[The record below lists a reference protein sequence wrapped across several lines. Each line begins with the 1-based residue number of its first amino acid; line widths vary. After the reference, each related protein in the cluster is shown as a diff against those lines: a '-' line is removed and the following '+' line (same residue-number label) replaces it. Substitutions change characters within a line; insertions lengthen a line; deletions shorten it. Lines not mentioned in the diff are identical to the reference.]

1 MVRCQ
6 ERTRKWSQDMQQ
18 LAPDY
23 LYTPQGFQANRV
35 VSISDNGYIDAI
47 RERGP
52 KSEITTA
59 LPGMALLPGF
69 VNTHSHAFQR
79 ALRGRTHHARS
90 ARDTFWTWRQ
100 AMYDEAQRLTPDSIY
115 QITLQTYRE
124 MLAAGYTSVG
134 EFHYVHH
141 QPNGALY
148 ERANRMAEAVIQ
160 AGRDAGIR
168 VVLLLTA
175 YARGDFQQPPSSTQ
189 QRFCDASLDA
199 FLARAEELRTSGA
212 ALGIAPHS
220 VRAVPEDWLQAL
232 AAYSRLHHLPFH
244 IHADEQMAEI
254 EQCQQV
260 HHCTPIELL
269 ARCGALDANTTIIHA
284 THAKQSE
291 IALLAQQQARV
302 CVCPTTEGDLG
313 DGIAPYAELLAAH
326 IHLCIGSDSNTRID
340 PLEELR
346 WAEYSAR
353 MRYQRRRILIADEQ
367 ASPGPLL
374 LSYGTRVGAAA
385 LGLATGSIEPGMAAD
400 FVAVDLHAPELQGW
414 TPDDLLDTLC
424 FGASSAVFAQTWVQ
438 GKQVW
443 QGSVV

>member
-1 MVRCQ
+1 
-6 ERTRKWSQDMQQ
+6 MQY

-23 LYTPQGFQANRV
+23 LYTPQGFQANQI
-35 VSISDNGYIDAI
+35 VSISDDGYIVAI
-47 RERGP
+47 HEREP
-52 KSEITTA
+52 ESIITEE
-59 LPGMALLPGF
+59 LPGKALLPGF
-69 VNTHSHAFQR
+69 VNAHSHAFQR

-141 QPNGALY
+141 QPNGVPY
-148 ERANRMAEAVIQ
+148 GQANSMAEAVMQ

-175 YARGDFQQPPSSTQ
+175 YARGDFQQPSSPTQ
-189 QRFCDASLDA
+189 RRFCDASLDA
-199 FLARAEELRTSGA
+199 YLARAEALRTSGA

-220 VRAVPEDWLQAL
+220 VRAVPEDWLRAL
-232 AAYSRLHHLPFH
+232 ATYSRRHQLPFH
-244 IHADEQMAEI
+244 IHADEQIAEI
-254 EQCQQV
+254 EQCRQA
-260 HHCTPIELL
+260 HNCTPIELL
-269 ARCGALDANTTIIHA
+269 ARNDALDAHTTIIHA
-284 THAKQSE
+284 THADQPE
-291 IALLAQQQARV
+291 IALLAHHQARV

-313 DGIAPYAELLAAH
+313 DGIAPYAELLAAS
-326 IHLCIGSDSNTRID
+326 IPLCIGSDSNTRID

-353 MRYQRRRILIADEQ
+353 MRYQRRRILVADEQ

-374 LSYGTRVGAAA
+374 LSYGTRAGAAA
-385 LGLATGSIEPGMAAD
+385 LGLATGNIEPKMAAD
-400 FVAVDLHAPELQGW
+400 FVAVDLRSPSLQGW
-414 TPDDLLDTLC
+414 TPDDLLDTLF
-424 FGASSAVFAQTWVQ
+424 FGTPCNVFTQAWVQ
-438 GKQVW
+438 GKRVW
-443 QGSVV
+443 KRSM